1 MQITPI
7 CVVCA
12 DSGNTREAARNGG
25 YARLSVLGLITA
37 RGQPTLMTAYI
48 KVVHPQH
55 PLADPR

>member
-25 YARLSVLGLITA
+25 SARVPPDPRLSLSV
-37 RGQPTLMTAYI
+37 TLSIGVAWG
-48 KVVHPQH
+48 
-55 PLADPR
+55 